1 MWLRMSMWESKSLVM
16 GRSAGPVA
24 LLTFMLLPLKKN
36 LSFPLSSINHKGSLL
51 PFNVFFFSRNINVD
65 SKGRCGCLLMYYGT
79 LVRSLLQVNNT
90 TAEVIGCF
98 F

>member
-1 MWLRMSMWESKSLVM
+1 M
-16 GRSAGPVA
+16 
-24 LLTFMLLPLKKN
+24 
-36 LSFPLSSINHKGSLL
+36 
-51 PFNVFFFSRNINVD
+51 FFFRYINVD

-98 F
+98 FLEIIFILVYKLYIIFVWVYRTNDYSCNVCVSGRVFISADATHEPGVYFDVS